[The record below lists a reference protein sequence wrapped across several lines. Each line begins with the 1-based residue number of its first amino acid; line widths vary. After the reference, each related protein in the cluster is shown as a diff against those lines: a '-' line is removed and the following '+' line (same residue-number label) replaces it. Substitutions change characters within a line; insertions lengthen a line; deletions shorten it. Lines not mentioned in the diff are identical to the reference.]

1 VGIEKWVL
9 KKGQRKEILP
19 LLRELQWHEFFFTTG
34 LPLRRRGQHWSL
46 LLAKE
51 ADQAFDVLRGRRV
64 EELVTNKLQSPQATQ
79 SDLILEF
86 PEQRF
91 HLLRR
96 RSRGSVGPFTGL
108 RPRNRRHTVQGGPCI
123 AGPPQFLATS
133 DRTGKRLKIRRS
145 S

>member
-9 KKGQRKEILP
+9 KEGQQKEILP
-19 LLRELQWHEFFFTTG
+19 LLRELQWHGFFFTTG
-34 LPLRRRGQHWSL
+34 SPLRRRGQHWSL

-86 PEQRF
+86 R
-91 HLLRR
+91 
-96 RSRGSVGPFTGL
+96 
-108 RPRNRRHTVQGGPCI
+108 
-123 AGPPQFLATS
+123 
-133 DRTGKRLKIRRS
+133 K
-145 S
+145 